1 MQPPWRFTTLL
12 ELLDQWRRTGEG
24 PPWFNVLYQWQTLV
38 AGLVALLAA
47 WITVRES
54 KRLERRKEQREADAI
69 RVSLAVEIQQ
79 FIDTM
84 LRTRLMIQEQMSE
97 PTFTLSDLRTLFT
110 NFSQPV
116 VYPAMADRI
125 GLLGSP
131 LAKNVSTFYADVER
145 IKFTA
150 KIDADNPADQI
161 SFVVHLIEETCRAT
175 LPLVDALALDEAV
188 NIKARVQEMAKPNRL
203 DTTS

>member
-1 MQPPWRFTTLL
+1 MQPWCFTTLL
-12 ELLDQWRRTGEG
+12 DLFER
-24 PPWFNVLYQWQTLV
+24 WQTLV

-54 KRLERRKEQREADAI
+54 KRLERRKEQRENDAI
-69 RVSLAVEIQQ
+69 RASLAVEIQR
-79 FIDTM
+79 FIDTL
-84 LRTRLMIQEQMSE
+84 LRTRLMIQKQMSE
-97 PTFTLSDLRTLFT
+97 PRFTLSDLRKFT
-110 NFSQPV
+110 DFSQPV

-131 LAKNVSTFYADVER
+131 LAKDVVTFYADVER

-175 LPLVDALALDEAV
+175 LPLVDALQLDEAV
-188 NIKARVQEMAKPNRL
+188 NIKARIEEMAKPNRS
-203 DTTS
+203 DMTS